1 LEEVLRALQIHEY
14 GPSSVLTVN
23 DVPEPHAGPGTVRIA
38 VRAAGVTP
46 GEVALRAG
54 LMKDLVSLALPHTL
68 GVDAA
73 GVVDEVG
80 EGVTGVAVGD
90 AVFGVVDIKLLGGAA
105 AEYAVLVAWQVKP
118 ESLSWEQAGGAGAN
132 VETAT
137 RTLAQLGVKDGDTL
151 LIEGAAGGVGSV
163 AVQLAVA
170 SGATVIG
177 TAGEQNQDF
186 LRGLGAIPTTYGDGL
201 TERVA
206 ALAPGG
212 VDAVLD
218 CAGKGSLGELVKIA
232 GGPERVI
239 TIADFRAHEHGVLM
253 SHTGGP
259 DNPATPNYDGFAVAA
274 ALADEGRF
282 TVPVHAAFPLEE
294 AAAAHEL
301 SATGHARGKIVL
313 TLQG

>member
-1 LEEVLRALQIHEY
+1 MKALQFTEYGDPEVLKVAEA
-14 GPSSVLTVN
+14 
-23 DVPEPHAGPGTVRIA
+23 PEPHAGPGQIRI
-38 VRAAGVTP
+38 VVKAAGVNP
-46 GEVALRAG
+46 MDWKIRSGMLAG
-54 LMKDLVSLALPHTL
+54 GKPLDAPSYV
-68 GVDAA
+68 GFDAA

-90 AVFGVVDIKLLGGAA
+90 PVFGVVDIKVLGGAA

-137 RTLAQLGVKDGDTL
+137 RTLAQLGVKEGDTL

-170 SGATVIG
+170 RGATVIG
-177 TAGEQNQDF
+177 TAGEQNHDF
-186 LRGLGAIPTTYGDGL
+186 LRGLGAIATTYGEGL
-201 TERVA
+201 IERVA

-239 TIADFRAHEHGVLM
+239 TIADFRAAEHGVLM

-259 DNPATPNYDGFAVAA
+259 DNPATPNYEGLAEAA

-294 AAAAHEL
+294 AAAAHDL

-313 TLQG
+313 TL